1 MKSIGSILEKV
12 NDRLN
17 PIVVKELR
25 QAVQGKFLIV
35 VLICFLCLQLLTVG
49 LFLTDEAVKESFTAG
64 QNVFRFLL
72 GILLAT
78 CLLFVPAYT
87 GIRLA
92 SERADAN
99 VDLLFITTLRPQS
112 IIWGKFFAGLV
123 ITILLYSA
131 CLPFMTFTYLLRG
144 VDLPSVFILLVFD
157 FIVVAV
163 SIQCGILIGCI
174 PTNRIFKV
182 ILGVGWLVVTLIV
195 FVTLLAAMF
204 APGGLLHSG
213 LGSQLNSWK
222 FWRGALGVLVGGGA
236 FIGFLALLSIALIS
250 PLSANRALPVRI
262 FATAVWIPTA
272 IGAAIWSIG
281 VNNLTPIAV
290 WATLNILL
298 YSIGLFVAVSE
309 REALGQRVRRTI
321 PRRWF
326 LRFLGFFFYSG
337 DAGGVAWSFL
347 MIILTL
353 LFISVWLIAFPQM
366 QTEDNIRAIGALACL
381 GLYAFSYALGASLI
395 RRRFLANRVTGAYTW
410 VIALILLGITTTIIP
425 LALFFLSGNWNK
437 EWLVASPLGPF
448 LFSDTAGFVSN
459 SIAIA
464 SVCAVFV
471 GVLSLP
477 WFIRR
482 IGDFRPPREEAPSN
496 PQINEPGSKYQEF
509 GLNRVTHDPHLY
521 TSTRLPLIFGDFGAC
536 RHLLATHPIP
546 TLPCV

>member
-1 MKSIGSILEKV
+1 MKSVTDIVDKI

-35 VLICFLCLQLLTVG
+35 VLICFLCLQLLIVG
-49 LFLTDEAVKESFTAG
+49 LFLTDDAVTESFNAG
-64 QNVFRFLL
+64 LNIFRVLL
-72 GILLAT
+72 GVLFAT

-92 SERADAN
+92 SERGDAN
-99 VDLLFITTLRPQS
+99 VDLLFITTLQPQS
-112 IIWGKFFAGLV
+112 IIWGKFLAGIVLTV
-123 ITILLYSA
+123 LLYSA
-131 CLPFMTFTYLLRG
+131 CMPFMTFTYLLRG
-144 VDLPSVFILLVFD
+144 VDLPSVFILLAFD
-157 FIVVAV
+157 LIVVAV
-163 SIQCGILIGCI
+163 SIQCGILIGCL
-174 PTNRIFKV
+174 PANRIFKV
-182 ILGVGWLVVTLIV
+182 ILGVGWIVVTIVV

-204 APGGLLHSG
+204 APGGLLDSG
-213 LGSQLNSWK
+213 LGSQLDSWK
-222 FWRGALGVLVGGGA
+222 FWRGTLGVLVGGGSL
-236 FIGFLALLSIALIS
+236 IGFLALLSIALIS

-272 IGAAIWSIG
+272 IGAAVWSVG
-281 VNNLTPIAV
+281 VNNFTPIAV

-309 REALGQRVRRTI
+309 RERLGSRVRRTI
-321 PRRWF
+321 PRRWLLRPLAF
-326 LRFLGFFFYSG
+326 LFYSG
-337 DAGGVAWSFL
+337 AAGGVAWSFL

-353 LFISVWLIAFPQM
+353 LFMGIWLIAFPQM

-381 GLYAFSYALGASLI
+381 ALYAFSYALGASLI
-395 RRRFLANRVTGAYTW
+395 RRRFLAHRVTGAYTW
-410 VIALILLGITTTIIP
+410 VIALILLGVTTTIIP

-448 LFSDTAGFVSN
+448 LFSDTEGFVSN

-482 IGDFRPPREEAPSN
+482 IGDFRPLRKEAASN
-496 PQINEPGSKYQEF
+496 PQTIESG
-509 GLNRVTHDPHLY
+509 
-521 TSTRLPLIFGDFGAC
+521 
-536 RHLLATHPIP
+536 
-546 TLPCV
+546 